1 MTNKKEKPVEVIV
14 TKYPPLPVEKKP
26 VKRIVTTYHPRF
38 GYIKKE
44 VTK

>member
-1 MTNKKEKPVEVIV
+1 LINKKQKPIDVVI

-26 VKRIVTTYHPRF
+26 VKRMVMTYHPRK

-44 VTK
+44 VIE